1 MKYKSLFYSQEPCE
15 ISFKDKDR
23 FLKIYNLLERIK
35 YNDEAAEEELIFM
48 FLPLISK
55 YSSRLLTYEE
65 DCQQELIIEFYKALH
80 SFDIYKNNCKS
91 DL

>member
-1 MKYKSLFYSQEPCE
+1 
-15 ISFKDKDR
+15 
-23 FLKIYNLLERIK
+23 
-35 YNDEAAEEELIFM
+35 M